1 MESWLQDMA
10 QEGLFLKKEGIGW
23 GLIRFERGE
32 PRNMQY
38 RLFSGWQEPTLRT
51 IWKNRNVPPSREEQD
66 FHASYGWHYVAQR
79 GLFYIYAREEEDGR
93 EMHTDPA
100 VQAID
105 IGAVSKWI
113 QWSERFFAVVTVLVL
128 GVLFFLMAGIG
139 DFFFFLA
146 EAFGFLVYSALLLAV
161 GFVCTVRKLLHLRR
175 LRQKLQAGE
184 CLDHHKPW
192 RKGAVG
198 YRVRSV
204 LFVVVLA
211 LYFLLS
217 MVYRSDI
224 LGNDPIQNGVYPGDP
239 PFPSVA
245 ELIDEGEFTPDPW
258 ERTMYSEGG
267 TVFYPVKL
275 HIWEEGELILP
286 DGKTQMVY
294 LRVLYYEARTPAI
307 AETIVRDMLRMDQS
321 YEHLSFE
328 ELPPME
334 LDVEY
339 SILYRVGDWGT
350 DLIVRNGNKVLQSC
364 LYQEGGSDIT
374 LETWATR
381 MAESVQSENE
391 EPEEG
396 RAWLNS
402 REPEPSIDFR
412 PAHATT

>member
-1 MESWLQDMA
+1 
-10 QEGLFLKKEGIGW
+10 
-23 GLIRFERGE
+23 
-32 PRNMQY
+32 MQY

-51 IWKNRNVPPSREEQD
+51 IWKNRDVPPSQEEQD
-66 FHASYGWHYVAQR
+66 FHASYGWYYVAQR
-79 GLFYIYAREEEDGR
+79 ELFYIYAREEEDGR

-105 IGAVSKWI
+105 IRAVSKWI
-113 QWSERFFAVVTVLVL
+113 QWTELFFAVVTVLVL
-128 GVLFFLMAGIG
+128 GVLFLLMAGIG
-139 DFFFFLA
+139 EFFFFLA
-146 EAFGFLVYSALLLAV
+146 EAFGFLVFSALLLAA
-161 GFVCTVRKLLHLRR
+161 GFVCMVRKLLHLRR
-175 LRQKLQAGE
+175 LRQKLQGGE

-198 YRVRSV
+198 YRVLLV

-211 LYFLLS
+211 LYFILS
-217 MVYRSDI
+217 MVCRSDI

-239 PFPSVA
+239 PFPTVA

-275 HIWEEGELILP
+275 HVWEEGELVLP
-286 DGKTQMVY
+286 DGKTQTVY

-307 AETIVRDMLRMDQS
+307 AETIARDMLRMDQS

-339 SILYRVGDWGT
+339 SILYCVGDWGT

-381 MAESVQSENE
+381 MAESIQS
-391 EPEEG
+391 
-396 RAWLNS
+396 
-402 REPEPSIDFR
+402 
-412 PAHATT
+412 

>member
-1 MESWLQDMA
+1 MA
-10 QEGLFLKKEGIGW
+10 REGLFLKKEGVGW

-51 IWKNRNVPPSREEQD
+51 IWKNRNIPPSQEEQD

-113 QWSERFFAVVTVLVL
+113 RWTECFFAVVTVLVL
-128 GVLFFLMAGIG
+128 GVLFLLMAGIG
-139 DFFFFLA
+139 EVFFFLA
-146 EAFGFLVYSALLLAV
+146 EAFGFLVCSALLLAA

-175 LRQKLQAGE
+175 LRQKLRAGE

-217 MVYRSDI
+217 VVFRSDI

-239 PFPSVA
+239 PFPRVA
-245 ELIDEGEFTPDPW
+245 ELIDEGEFTPDPSK
-258 ERTMYSEGG
+258 RTMYSEGG

-275 HIWEEGELILP
+275 HIWEEGELVLP

-294 LRVLYYEARTPAI
+294 LRVLYYETRTPAI

-334 LDVEY
+334 LNVEY

-381 MAESVQSENE
+381 MAESIQS
-391 EPEEG
+391 
-396 RAWLNS
+396 
-402 REPEPSIDFR
+402 
-412 PAHATT
+412 